1 MAGGGALAALLG
13 KALGGRDP
21 LALRIARNL
30 AERCAPADAVA
41 AFAPAADA
49 LADLLVARAPRTKP
63 WNRQVRAACHAIL
76 CWPTCSWRATPLR
89 GHEAVRSALPAMRSC
104 AGR

>member
-13 KALGGRDP
+13 KALAGRDP

-49 LADLLVARAPRTKP
+49 LADLLVARTPFRGPKGCNSILHACKLVPTAPHAGGPARG
-63 WNRQVRAACHAIL
+63 AC
-76 CWPTCSWRATPLR
+76 PYQGP
-89 GHEAVRSALPAMRSC
+89 
-104 AGR
+104 

>member
-13 KALGGRDP
+13 KALAGRDP

-30 AERCAPADAVA
+30 AERCSPADAVA

-49 LADLLVARAPRTKP
+49 LADLLVARAPCTNPETGRSSHA
-63 WNRQVRAACHAIL
+63 RARLTHG
-76 CWPTCSWRATPLR
+76 P
-89 GHEAVRSALPAMRSC
+89 
-104 AGR
+104 